1 MSLHISRKFADM
13 IKRYGEDRIM
23 HMVDVLE
30 NRNKWQR
37 ERYAKVNKRAGRRS
51 KEAVSASESASS
63 G

>member
-1 MSLHISRKFADM
+1 M